1 MVFIF
6 VCLSGI
12 IFAFRKM
19 VLLLKFYLVL
29 SEAESSQDKSK
40 MICLNSEEE
49 KLIKLALLG
58 GAVFCFSL
66 YNLIKI
72 LKIFLLDTESVESTF
87 FQRTKNKFLVDIILE
102 YFFFSPASFP

>member
-1 MVFIF
+1 M
-6 VCLSGI
+6 CC
-12 IFAFRKM
+12 AFRKM

-40 MICLNSEEE
+40 MIYLNSEEE
-49 KLIKLALLG
+49 KLIKLALFG

-87 FQRTKNKFLVDIILE
+87 FKGPKIN
-102 YFFFSPASFP
+102 SS